1 MNLVLLPDAQFQDD
15 ASIEQAIL
23 EPVARVEMFKAG
35 HATEVPLELWRSC
48 DAIMLWHVLPMEGRI
63 LDEMKRCKL
72 IVRAGVGYDSIDLAA
87 CGAHGIAVCNV
98 PDYGTS
104 EVADHALA
112 LMLALTRGIVNYH
125 ETVAKDPVAGWD
137 VPTSPLI
144 PRLRG
149 RTFGV
154 LGMGRIGT
162 AAARRAAAFGM
173 RVVFHD
179 PYLPDGAEL
188 GLGVERADSVAA
200 LAAQADV
207 MSLHAPH
214 TEETHNIVNAE
225 VLKAMKPTAILVN
238 TARGGLVDLDALTA
252 ALREGRIAGAGLDV
266 LPEEPP
272 VSGHPLLEAV
282 SGRAPWTIGRVVITP
297 HAAWY
302 SQSSY
307 VDMRSK
313 AARTIR
319 EVLEGKPP
327 RNCVNRQ
334 YLRGRSGG

>member
-1 MNLVLLPDAQFQDD
+1 MKLVLLPDAQFQDD
-15 ASIEQAIL
+15 AAIEQAIL
-23 EPVARVEMFKAG
+23 EPDARVEMFKASDIS
-35 HATEVPLELWRSC
+35 AVPLELWQRC

-63 LDEMKRCKL
+63 LDQMKKCKV
-72 IVRAGVGYDSIDLAA
+72 IVRAGVGFDHIDLAA
-87 CGAHGIAVCNV
+87 CGARGIAVCNV

-112 LMLALTRGIVNYH
+112 LMLALTRQVVHYH
-125 ETVAKDPVAGWD
+125 NAVLKDPVANWD
-137 VPTSPLI
+137 VPQSPLI

-149 RTFGV
+149 KTFGV

-162 AAARRAAAFGM
+162 AAARRAAAFGL
-173 RVVFHD
+173 RIVFYD

-188 GLGVERADSVAA
+188 GLGFERVDSVAA
-200 LAAQADV
+200 LAAAADV
-207 MSLHAPH
+207 LSLHAPLNQ
-214 TEETHNIVNAE
+214 ETHNIVNAS
-225 VLKAMKPTAILVN
+225 VLAAMKPSAVLVN
-238 TARGGLVDLDALTA
+238 TARGGLVDVDALTA
-252 ALREGRIAGAGLDV
+252 ALRQGRIAGAALDV

-272 VSGHPLLEAV
+272 VRGYALLDAV
-282 SGRAPWTIGRVVITP
+282 RAHEPWTVGRVVITP

-334 YLRGRSGG
+334 FLTASRA